1 MGKVYEHSTALVN
14 AHFEVS
20 AEHGKEYLL
29 DIIEGYEKELNK
41 RTTTS
46 RISDFMGSI
55 DWPYVF
61 GGCLIVGVIG
71 FMVWCAYSAVAEER
85 QVKADFHNCIDKN
98 DKDACTNYMIHA
110 SDDTAKYLVSKHL
123 DAIKEGKK

>member
-41 RTTTS
+41 KTATS

-55 DWPYVF
+55 DWPNFAMFSVCAVII
-61 GGCLIVGVIG
+61 GGL
-71 FMVWCAYSAVAEER
+71 VWCAIGAVAEER
-85 QVKADFHNCIDKN
+85 QVKIDFHNCVDKN
-98 DKDACTNYMIHA
+98 DKDACTNYMLHTG
-110 SDDTAKYLVSKHL
+110 DDTAKYLVSKHL

>member
-20 AEHGKEYLL
+20 TEHGKEYLL

-41 RTTTS
+41 KTVVNQF
-46 RISDFMGSI
+46 SDFVGRI
-55 DWPYVF
+55 DWPNFAMFLV
-61 GGCLIVGVIG
+61 IVGIVAVA
-71 FMVWCAYSAVAEER
+71 VWGISFAVAEDN
-85 QVKADFHNCIDKN
+85 QAKIDFHNCVDKN
-98 DKDACTNYMIHA
+98 DKDACTNYMIHTG
-110 SDDTAKYLVSKHL
+110 DDTAKYLVSKHL